1 MGMGGHLYRRD
12 DVNRLRRFAPFCI
25 RNYPQTRSREL
36 AIAPNW
42 SLLVIALALFCA
54 ASAFASPTAQSFSQ
68 AQKAGAPQSFSQAQ
82 EAPQEFAPEEFV
94 SEWGGSG
101 FYRKIDL
108 PGAERDE
115 VKPYRA
121 RWTTSWGRA
130 ELKAILEN
138 GSQYRHYVK
147 RRLAEEGLPSCIE
160 YIPVIESSYKPL
172 ASPASGKSIGLWQ
185 FMENSIENY
194 LRKTKWID
202 ERRDPW
208 KSTDAAIK
216 KLKANHKQ
224 FGDWLLAIAAYN
236 CGAGAVK
243 RALKKT
249 SEKTFWSLSKNKL
262 IPDHAIAYVPNLIAV
277 SDLAENAA
285 YYNLDLPKAFYEPE
299 SYSPL
304 DDFDTL
310 AVKQAISIKAL
321 ANELRID
328 PQILESLNPALLY
341 GITPPDEEY
350 ELRLPSGKRT
360 AAEDAIFTIMLKS
373 DFADN

>member
-1 MGMGGHLYRRD
+1 MGMGWHLYRRN
-12 DVNRLRRFAPFCI
+12 DVSRLRRFAPFCI
-25 RNYPQTRSREL
+25 RNYPQARSREL

-42 SLLVIALALFCA
+42 SLLVLALLIA
-54 ASAFASPTAQSFSQ
+54 APSFA
-68 AQKAGAPQSFSQAQ
+68 APQNFLQDQKS
-82 EAPQEFAPEEFV
+82 APQEFAPEEYV
-94 SEWGGSG
+94 SPYGGSG
-101 FYRKIDL
+101 FYHEIDL
-108 PGAERDE
+108 PGAERAE
-115 VKPYRA
+115 VAPYRE

-138 GSQYRHYVK
+138 GSQYRHYIK
-147 RRLAEEGLPSCIE
+147 RRLAEEGLPACIE

-208 KSTDAAIK
+208 KSTDAALK
-216 KLKANHKQ
+216 KLKANHKE

-262 IPDHAIAYVPNLIAV
+262 IPDHAIAYVPNLLAV

-285 YYNLDLPKAFYEPE
+285 WYNLDLPKAFYEPLE
-299 SYSPL
+299 YSPL
-304 DDFDTL
+304 DDFDIL
-310 AVKQAISIKAL
+310 EVRQAISLKAL

-328 PQILESLNPALLY
+328 EKILLELNPALLY

-350 ELRLPSGKRT
+350 ELRLPNGKRT
-360 AAEDAIFTIMLKS
+360 AAEDAIFSIMLKS